1 MIDVPAGWVDV
12 RGTFAPM
19 FRTTRYLLCCAVLAH
34 GAMLRAQ
41 SDSTAWGGVDD
52 AESYEEAGDGL
63 LMDAE
68 SEAAVWDR
76 SDSLFHIPG
85 HELYESWNTDVIFDR
100 SVPVTADARLVLAQS
115 ACDHHM
121 PVCGRITSNFGP
133 RRSRMHYGVDIK
145 LNTGDT
151 VVSAFEGMV
160 RISRYHRQFGH
171 VVVVRHPNGLETLY
185 AHLSRRIAE
194 NGDRVEAGQP
204 LGLGGNTGRS
214 TGSHLHFEVRYLG
227 RPIDPTL
234 VFDVNE
240 GTLHADT
247 LVVGPAL
254 FKTVEEARKAVTR
267 SAFHRV
273 RSGDTLSAISR
284 RYGVPVKRLCQL
296 NRIRQASVLRVGQ
309 RIRYR

>member
-1 MIDVPAGWVDV
+1 MSKTPRVFLSLLMSALVAVGTAQVD
-12 RGTFAPM
+12 
-19 FRTTRYLLCCAVLAH
+19 
-34 GAMLRAQ
+34 
-41 SDSTAWGGVDD
+41 SSAWGGTDD
-52 AESYEEAGDGL
+52 PATYEEIGDGL
-63 LMDAE
+63 LMDPMTE
-68 SEAAVWDR
+68 ELEWDR
-76 SDSLFHIPG
+76 RDSVLNIPG

-100 SVPVTADARLVLAQS
+100 SPAIPDLTKLVLAHE

-121 PVCGRITSNFGP
+121 PVCGRITSHFGP

-227 RPIDPTL
+227 RPIDPSL
-234 VFDVNE
+234 VFNIEE
-240 GTLHADT
+240 GTLHANT
-247 LVVGPAL
+247 FVVAPEM
-254 FKTVEEARKAVTR
+254 FKAVEHARKAVAA
-267 SAFHRV
+267 SAFHKV
-273 RSGDTLSAISR
+273 RSGETLSSISR

-296 NRIRQASVLRVGQ
+296 NRIRTASVLRVGQ